1 MKSIR
6 SKLILAISSTCII
19 LILISSIVSY
29 AISYK
34 TITKQ
39 SSDQALIASEKYS
52 ELINGWLDGQAKILD
67 ETDYAIENLGNFD
80 ENSISNYL
88 QSKLKLN
95 SNITD
100 IYIGMTNKKMI
111 DGSGWNPPADYDCTQ
126 RSWYKLAMEKNGLI
140 YTPPFLDQTT
150 KKMVVSIAK
159 PVTKNGQVIGV
170 ISTDINLDLL
180 TDTIKKASPINNS
193 YPYLMDSSNNIIIH
207 PNKDFQPKDKELKN
221 LSNVFDGK
229 YMSITSKTSFVLK
242 DYDGTNRYF
251 VSSKVKASNWIIGF
265 AIPTKEFN
273 KPLNSLVVY
282 AVIILIVSLIFSLIF
297 ASYLSSKLAGP
308 ISLITKDINKL
319 KNFDF
324 ENDDDECN
332 KALKYKDE
340 IGIIAH
346 SVLNLKQE
354 LRKIVED
361 LKNSSDN
368 ILKYSNNVS
377 SSVEQTVMS
386 ITDVAKA
393 TSQLAEGSVEQAKE
407 SEIGLKKLNN
417 LANKINAIVLK
428 TNEVKKYSYL
438 TNDVNKKG
446 MSSILDLSSKLEQ
459 NNDASQKVAKNIN
472 ILSKKSESI
481 GAIVNTIESIA
492 EQTNLLALNAAIE
505 AARAGESGKG
515 FAVVADEVRNL
526 SEETAASTKEISNMI
541 KEILDEINSTQ
552 LNMVNAEKII
562 KEANNSM
569 AESEKSFKTIED
581 SINKM
586 ITYIEELT
594 SEINEVEENKE
605 IAIKSI
611 EGISVISEEAAAST
625 EEVSASMEEQSSAM
639 EIISSNMEELKNIT
653 NSLNEIVAKFKL

>member
-39 SSDQALIASEKYS
+39 SSEQALIASEKYS

-80 ENSISNYL
+80 ENGISNYL

-111 DGSGWNPPADYDCTQ
+111 DGSGWNPPSDYDCTQ
-126 RSWYKLAMEKNGLI
+126 RSWYKLAMEKKGLI

-159 PVTKNGQVIGV
+159 PVTKNGQLIGV

-193 YPYLMDSSNNIIIH
+193 YPYLIDSSNNIIIH

-229 YMSITSKTSFVLK
+229 YMSITSKSSFVLK

-297 ASYLSSKLAGP
+297 ASYLSNKLAGP

-324 ENDDDECN
+324 ENDDECN

-417 LANKINAIVLK
+417 LADKINAIVLK
-428 TNEVKKYSYL
+428 TSEVKKYSYL

-446 MSSILDLSSKLEQ
+446 MSSILD
-459 NNDASQKVAKNIN
+459 I
-472 ILSKKSESI
+472 
-481 GAIVNTIESIA
+481 
-492 EQTNLLALNAAIE
+492 
-505 AARAGESGKG
+505 
-515 FAVVADEVRNL
+515 F
-526 SEETAASTKEISNMI
+526 
-541 KEILDEINSTQ
+541 
-552 LNMVNAEKII
+552 
-562 KEANNSM
+562 
-569 AESEKSFKTIED
+569 
-581 SINKM
+581 
-586 ITYIEELT
+586 
-594 SEINEVEENKE
+594 
-605 IAIKSI
+605 
-611 EGISVISEEAAAST
+611 
-625 EEVSASMEEQSSAM
+625 
-639 EIISSNMEELKNIT
+639 
-653 NSLNEIVAKFKL
+653 